1 MTALSLFPEDDEAR
15 AAREREHAE
24 AEAAQRRRWAEHDA
38 DFTPPDVCR
47 LGAWAVR
54 RYILANLQRAMRIR
68 RRKRLRILGPCA
80 GAGPWLAACRE
91 FFPEAELRAM
101 DIREEER
108 PHLAHHVS
116 AENVQIGDFLQWRPA
131 TVDDMPDL
139 ILDNLPFKLALEF
152 LQHGQDVLAPGG
164 IAVWFV
170 RLTLGDRDAVNN
182 WLEAN
187 RYSHRFEFVDRF
199 KFRVGINPKTGEPW
213 GVDSTGYKL
222 LGFTEGEAPDTYV
235 GKRLPS
241 LPPESRRWRKTRAG
255 LDVRPGTEYMHGP
268 DELEPSL
275 WMPPER

>member
-15 AAREREHAE
+15 ANREREQAE

-54 RYILANLQRAMRIR
+54 RYIFNARQLQRICGRPA
-68 RRKRLRILGPCA
+68 RILGPCA

-108 PHLAHHVS
+108 PHLTHHVG
-116 AENVQIGDFLQWRPA
+116 AENVQIGDFLQWKPEEHER
-131 TVDDMPDL
+131 PDL

-152 LQHGQDVLAPGG
+152 LRHGQDVLAPGG
-164 IAVWFV
+164 VAVWFV
-170 RLTLGDRDAVNN
+170 RLTLGDRDAVND

-187 RYSHRFEFVDRF
+187 PYSHRFEFVDRF

-213 GVDSTGYKL
+213 GVDSTGYKML
-222 LGFTEGEAPDTYV
+222 AFVKGARADTYV

-241 LPPESRRWRKTRAG
+241 LPAESRRWRKTRTG
-255 LDVRPGTEYMHGP
+255 EDVRPGTEYTHKG

-275 WMPPER
+275 WTPPR